1 MVMKHV
7 SYRIQFRVTT
17 NDLKLNGASTT
28 GNALVHVTSGRL
40 GTDCHQE
47 VRCRLLY
54 TCNIPP
60 MTKKST
66 RINRVG
72 QGFVCV
78 EKAGGRRVEEG
89 RKIVHAAI
97 LGHLDGK

>member
-1 MVMKHV
+1 
-7 SYRIQFRVTT
+7 
-17 NDLKLNGASTT
+17 
-28 GNALVHVTSGRL
+28 
-40 GTDCHQE
+40 
-47 VRCRLLY
+47 
-54 TCNIPP
+54 